1 MSGTSRYVIRR
12 GLQSLFLLWCISLV
26 AFTIMHLAPGG
37 PVAIMENPRVSPEV
51 IKAINASFGL
61 SDPIPIQYAKWL
73 TSLMHGDFG
82 RSFIDQRPVLDKI
95 LERLPAT
102 IELNVA
108 ALLIGIL
115 GIPLGIF
122 AALRRGSRFDHAVRV
137 FTVVGNAAPAWWI
150 GLLILIFIAA
160 PTHLLPLGG
169 MYTIGK
175 ENDLIDHLWHLA
187 LPATI
192 SALGDWILWSRFLRS
207 EILEVIRQDFIRTA
221 QAKGLRPSA
230 ILNRHALRNALIPVV
245 TLLSG
250 TLAGLI
256 SGAVIFETTFTWPG
270 IGRLAVD
277 AAFARDYPTVMA
289 LLMIGSFLVLL
300 GNLIADV
307 IYTKVDPRVALS

>member
-1 MSGTSRYVIRR
+1 MSGTTRYVIRR
-12 GLQSLFLLWCISLV
+12 GLQSLFLLWCISVV
-26 AFTIMHLAPGG
+26 AFSIMHIAPGG
-37 PVAIMENPRVSPEV
+37 PAAMLENPRISPEM

-73 TSLMHGDFG
+73 TSLLHGDFG
-82 RSFIDQRPVLDKI
+82 RSFTDERPVMDKI
-95 LERLPAT
+95 VERLPAT

-108 ALLIGIL
+108 SLLIGLL
-115 GIPLGIF
+115 GIPLGVY
-122 AALRRGSRFDHAVRV
+122 AALRRGGRFDHAVRV
-137 FTVVGNAAPAWWI
+137 FTVVGNAAPSWWI
-150 GLLILIFIAA
+150 GLMILIFIAE

-175 ENDLIDHLWHLA
+175 QNDILDHLWHLI

-192 SALGDWILWSRFLRS
+192 AALGDWILWSRFLRS

-256 SGAVIFETTFTWPG
+256 SGSVIFETTFTWPG
-270 IGRLAVD
+270 IGRLAVES
-277 AAFARDYPTVMA
+277 AFERDYPTVMA

-307 IYTKVDPRVALS
+307 IYTKVDPRVTLS

>member
-1 MSGTSRYVIRR
+1 
-12 GLQSLFLLWCISLV
+12 
-26 AFTIMHLAPGG
+26 MHLAPGG

-61 SDPIPIQYAKWL
+61 SDPIPIQYVKWL

-108 ALLIGIL
+108 ALLIGLL
-115 GIPLGIF
+115 GIPLGIY
-122 AALRRGSRFDHAVRV
+122 AALRRGSTFDHAVRV

-160 PTHLLPLGG
+160 PTRLLPLGG

-307 IYTKVDPRVALS
+307 IYTKVDPRVTLS

>member
-1 MSGTSRYVIRR
+1 MSGTTRYVIRR
-12 GLQSLFLLWCISLV
+12 GLQSIFLLWCISLV

-51 IKAINASFGL
+51 VKQINASFGL
-61 SDPIPIQYAKWL
+61 RDPIPIQYAKWM
-73 TSLMHGDFG
+73 TSLLRGDFG
-82 RSFIDQRPVLDKI
+82 RSFVDQRPVIDKI

-108 ALLIGIL
+108 ALLIGLL
-115 GIPLGIF
+115 GIPLGI
-122 AALRRGSRFDHAVRV
+122 ASALRRGTAFDHSVRV
-137 FTVVGNAAPAWWI
+137 LTVVGNAAPAWWI
-150 GLLILIFIAA
+150 GLMILVFVAA
-160 PTHLLPLGG
+160 PTRLLPLGG

-175 ENDLIDHLWHLA
+175 EKDLLDHLWHLA
-187 LPATI
+187 LPASI
-192 SALGDWILWSRFLRS
+192 AAVGDWILWSRFLRS

-221 QAKGLRPSA
+221 EAKGLKPSQ
-230 ILNRHALRNALIPVV
+230 ILNRHALRNALLPVV

-256 SGAVIFETTFTWPG
+256 SGAVIFEYTFSWPG
-270 IGRLAVD
+270 IGRLALE
-277 AAFARDYPTVMA
+277 AAYARDFPTVMA

-307 IYTKVDPRVALS
+307 LYTKVDPRVTLS